1 MLASMPPHLATAATI
16 ALAAAFTAIPAPAA
30 AGTITIVTSFPKD
43 LTQVYKTAFEKQ
55 HPDIKVEI
63 LNKATSQGIAYVS
76 ELPAGQRPDI
86 FWASAPD
93 TFEVEFV
100 TASGRTQALQTLMA
114 ADVRSVRDDDLL
126 AVRPTAP
133 LRGVA

>member
-1 MLASMPPHLATAATI
+1 MKACFS
-16 ALAAAFTAIPAPAA
+16 AIPVSLARALSVSAAVVVVGLAVGAARPAS

-55 HPDIKVEI
+55 NPDIKVEI
-63 LNKATSQGIAYVS
+63 LNKATSQAIAYVR

-93 TFEVEFV
+93 AFEVMK
-100 TASGRTQALQTLMA
+100 R
-114 ADVRSVRDDDLL
+114 DDLL
-126 AVRPTAP
+126 ARVSDLANRDVPAK
-133 LRGVA
+133 